1 MYIFIFI
8 VIKSFSNVPSK
19 KKFKSLS
26 AKKLRKIEKVFLI
39 FPHNNYKMLD
49 KTYFHVI
56 NSSFFHS
63 PLNCTHISLITKRH
77 FIFVILNLQ
86 QSFFFS
92 IFSLL
97 KASLSVNI
105 NHFYCVYQ
113 HRKLAYDGNFF
124 LLYQIVNEK
133 EKRKFMVERQKGNF

>member
-1 MYIFIFI
+1 MRFCVFEE
-8 VIKSFSNVPSK
+8 VWKGVRLWVLKRGPLKSSK
-19 KKFKSLS
+19 KSLKAIPNGAKIEIPTSKFLSSLSSRAFPTYRAEKNSKSLS

-77 FIFVILNLQ
+77 FIFVILNL
-86 QSFFFS
+86 
-92 IFSLL
+92 
-97 KASLSVNI
+97 
-105 NHFYCVYQ
+105 
-113 HRKLAYDGNFF
+113 
-124 LLYQIVNEK
+124 
-133 EKRKFMVERQKGNF
+133 